1 MTTILLQLLY
11 AFALGGARGAAS
23 MVGKETVDKVG
34 DKLLTMRMFKK
45 LNKEKDEA
53 KDGPG

>member
-1 MTTILLQLLY
+1 LLQLLY